1 MHRRCAG
8 PIGIG
13 QKVIVRETLPN
24 GVKLIAQ
31 EMTGFRSVSMAVW
44 IQAGSVYEIGA
55 ESGISHFIEHM
66 VFKGTES
73 RSASDIAAEMD
84 AVGGSINAYT
94 AKECTCFYAKV
105 LGENIDLA
113 ADMLSDIACRPSLDP
128 ADIEREKG
136 VVCEEIL
143 MLEDDPEDLAHET
156 LSAVIYGDSPLSRP
170 ILGTQDTVRA
180 FTRDDI
186 LSYMDKRYI
195 PQNMVVSC
203 AGNFKME
210 ELRAAVNKRFDRRG
224 RGDSYVPP
232 KNQLIKEKRFR
243 AVEKDI
249 EQVHICLGF
258 PGFPGDTEEQFA
270 LLASAGVRDPATP
283 EAVPKD
289 TRGTRDGILRVL
301 IPHEL
306 FRYRLFHPLC
316 RHRGKAGRQG
326 GGAYAQGDRFRQEG
340 RHNQRRIRPQQAAA
354 ERQLSLRP

>member
-143 MLEDDPEDLAHET
+143 MLEDDPEDLPT
-156 LSAVIYGDSPLSRP
+156 KRSAP
-170 ILGTQDTVRA
+170 
-180 FTRDDI
+180 
-186 LSYMDKRYI
+186 
-195 PQNMVVSC
+195 
-203 AGNFKME
+203 
-210 ELRAAVNKRFDRRG
+210 
-224 RGDSYVPP
+224 
-232 KNQLIKEKRFR
+232 
-243 AVEKDI
+243 
-249 EQVHICLGF
+249 
-258 PGFPGDTEEQFA
+258 
-270 LLASAGVRDPATP
+270 
-283 EAVPKD
+283 
-289 TRGTRDGILRVL
+289 
-301 IPHEL
+301 
-306 FRYRLFHPLC
+306 
-316 RHRGKAGRQG
+316 
-326 GGAYAQGDRFRQEG
+326 
-340 RHNQRRIRPQQAAA
+340 
-354 ERQLSLRP
+354 

>member
-156 LSAVIYGDSPLSRP
+156 LSAVIYSCKANTGHTGHRTG
-170 ILGTQDTVRA
+170 IYER
-180 FTRDDI
+180 
-186 LSYMDKRYI
+186 RYTFI
-195 PQNMVVSC
+195 YGQ
-203 AGNFKME
+203 
-210 ELRAAVNKRFDRRG
+210 AVHTTEHG
-224 RGDSYVPP
+224 GVLCG
-232 KNQLIKEKRFR
+232 QL
-243 AVEKDI
+243 
-249 EQVHICLGF
+249 
-258 PGFPGDTEEQFA
+258 
-270 LLASAGVRDPATP
+270 
-283 EAVPKD
+283 
-289 TRGTRDGILRVL
+289 
-301 IPHEL
+301 
-306 FRYRLFHPLC
+306 
-316 RHRGKAGRQG
+316 
-326 GGAYAQGDRFRQEG
+326 
-340 RHNQRRIRPQQAAA
+340 
-354 ERQLSLRP
+354 

>member
-8 PIGIG
+8 PIGRG

-31 EMTGFRSVSMAVW
+31 EITGFRSVSMAVW
-44 IQAGSVYEIGA
+44 IQAGSVYETGA

-156 LSAVIYGDSPLSRP
+156 VLDLVCRLLLEKKKNCSIKYEK
-170 ILGTQDTVRA
+170 
-180 FTRDDI
+180 
-186 LSYMDKRYI
+186 YKRKKE
-195 PQNMVVSC
+195 S
-203 AGNFKME
+203 
-210 ELRAAVNKRFDRRG
+210 
-224 RGDSYVPP
+224 
-232 KNQLIKEKRFR
+232 LIQKSKPMSVYQ
-243 AVEKDI
+243 A
-249 EQVHICLGF
+249 IC
-258 PGFPGDTEEQFA
+258 
-270 LLASAGVRDPATP
+270 S
-283 EAVPKD
+283 
-289 TRGTRDGILRVL
+289 
-301 IPHEL
+301 
-306 FRYRLFHPLC
+306 
-316 RHRGKAGRQG
+316 
-326 GGAYAQGDRFRQEG
+326 
-340 RHNQRRIRPQQAAA
+340 
-354 ERQLSLRP
+354 

>member
-1 MHRRCAG
+1 M
-8 PIGIG
+8 
-13 QKVIVRETLPN
+13 IVRETLPN

-156 LSAVIYGDSPLSRP
+156 LSAVIYGDSPLARP

-195 PQNMVVSC
+195 PQNMVCPVRATLRWRSC
-203 AGNFKME
+203 E
-210 ELRAAVNKRFDRRG
+210 PR
-224 RGDSYVPP
+224 
-232 KNQLIKEKRFR
+232 
-243 AVEKDI
+243 
-249 EQVHICLGF
+249 
-258 PGFPGDTEEQFA
+258 
-270 LLASAGVRDPATP
+270 
-283 EAVPKD
+283 
-289 TRGTRDGILRVL
+289 
-301 IPHEL
+301 
-306 FRYRLFHPLC
+306 
-316 RHRGKAGRQG
+316 
-326 GGAYAQGDRFRQEG
+326 
-340 RHNQRRIRPQQAAA
+340 
-354 ERQLSLRP
+354 

>member
-113 ADMLSDIACRPSLDP
+113 ADMLSDIACRPSLD
-128 ADIEREKG
+128 RKG
-136 VVCEEIL
+136 K
-143 MLEDDPEDLAHET
+143 
-156 LSAVIYGDSPLSRP
+156 G
-170 ILGTQDTVRA
+170 
-180 FTRDDI
+180 
-186 LSYMDKRYI
+186 
-195 PQNMVVSC
+195 
-203 AGNFKME
+203 
-210 ELRAAVNKRFDRRG
+210 RRV
-224 RGDSYVPP
+224 RGDT
-232 KNQLIKEKRFR
+232 
-243 AVEKDI
+243 
-249 EQVHICLGF
+249 H
-258 PGFPGDTEEQFA
+258 
-270 LLASAGVRDPATP
+270 AG
-283 EAVPKD
+283 
-289 TRGTRDGILRVL
+289 G
-301 IPHEL
+301 
-306 FRYRLFHPLC
+306 
-316 RHRGKAGRQG
+316 
-326 GGAYAQGDRFRQEG
+326 
-340 RHNQRRIRPQQAAA
+340 
-354 ERQLSLRP
+354 